1 MLEKKVGELGISD
14 QLLLWYR
21 HSNADKLI
29 VCGKES
35 CVLDF
40 DHPWHFVPAAARSQE
55 MVHLLLQAVVVVLC
69 CAAATALW
77 HGCCLAF
84 AAIASCCEVAGCC
97 VISACC
103 VRVCIRT

>member
-1 MLEKKVGELGISD
+1 MRGCSQLIVCGGCVALLEKKVGELGISD

-40 DHPWHFVPAAARSQE
+40 AHPWHFVPAAARSQE
-55 MVHLLLQAVVVVLC
+55 MVHLLLLLLLYCAVHLHYC
-69 CAAATALW
+69 T
-77 HGCCLAF
+77 
-84 AAIASCCEVAGCC
+84 VAWP
-97 VISACC
+97 
-103 VRVCIRT
+103 